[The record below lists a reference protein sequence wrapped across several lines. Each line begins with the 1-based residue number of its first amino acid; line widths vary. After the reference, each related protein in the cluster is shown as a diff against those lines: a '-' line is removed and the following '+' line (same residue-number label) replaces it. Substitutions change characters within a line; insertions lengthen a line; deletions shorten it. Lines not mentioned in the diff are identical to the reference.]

1 MLLFAVAGYG
11 LEDGQYYIRYSG
23 KLECQKG
30 KYLTYGSSCS
40 SRGLTMSSRKSSKA
54 VWTVTSGLDG
64 MSLSVAGKGSS
75 CRQDLSTK
83 NTKCVSR
90 WVGLNTNA
98 STWKLKKYRSL
109 LGDNYVLKS
118 IKKSSKGSR
127 CKTQVLTLSGSSCRK
142 SKLVLGEDTKS
153 ERSRSKWDFVRV
165 SQVNPPPP
173 YSPEEM
179 VNPPPPQQQYQPPP
193 PPVTRQCAQ
202 QTPVYSHYDYPTS
215 AGIRSVCEALW
226 NLSDEYTLI
235 DSLIGKE
242 ITCRQDSYESPTP
255 TEWASPRP
263 PVCDLLQQVASSD
276 PRFDISDTIRDP
288 CGLWFWCSNPA
299 VGDQGLIVM
308 QWNLQLQETYG
319 PFSN

>member
-1 MLLFAVAGYG
+1 
-11 LEDGQYYIRYSG
+11 
-23 KLECQKG
+23 
-30 KYLTYGSSCS
+30 
-40 SRGLTMSSRKSSKA
+40 MSTRKSSKA
-54 VWTVTSGLDG
+54 VWTVSSGPDG
-64 MSLSVAGKGSS
+64 TRLSVAGKGSS

-83 NTKCVSR
+83 YTKCVSR
-90 WVGLNTNA
+90 WVGLDTNA
-98 STWKLKKYRSL
+98 SNWKLKRYRSL
-109 LGDNYVLKS
+109 SGDKYVLKS
-118 IKKSSKGSR
+118 IKKSSNGSR

-142 SKLVLGEDTKS
+142 TKLVLGKDTKS
-153 ERSRSKWDFVRV
+153 ERSGSKWEFVRV

-173 YSPEEM
+173 
-179 VNPPPPQQQYQPPP
+179 QQQYQPP

-215 AGIRSVCEALW
+215 SGIRSVCEALW

-242 ITCRQDSYESPTP
+242 ITCREDSYESPMP

-263 PVCDLLQQVASSD
+263 PVCDLLHQVASSD
-276 PRFDISDTIRDP
+276 PRFDIGDTIRDP

-299 VGDQGLIVM
+299 VDDVGLIVM
-308 QWNLQLQETYG
+308 QWNLQLQETQG